1 MTVWIAITL
10 LLAFGLLLM
19 IAEIIF
25 IPGTTIFGIFGL
37 IAALLGLYLCF
48 RNLGYQTGMAVT
60 VAFALVTLLS
70 VYLSFKSEVWQRFA
84 LTQTISS
91 RVNDEHKF
99 LLRVGDQGKTLSA
112 LRPSG
117 KAVFQGGEI
126 EVQSLGNF
134 IDVGC
139 QIKVASIVANQ
150 VYVEQV

>member
-25 IPGTTIFGIFGL
+25 IPGTTLFGIFGF

-60 VAFALVTLLS
+60 GAFALITFLS
-70 VYLSFKSEVWQRFA
+70 VYFSFKSEVWQRFA

-91 RVNDEHKF
+91 RVNDEQKF

-117 KAVFQGGEI
+117 KAAFQGGEI

-134 IDVGC
+134 IDAGC
-139 QIKVASIVANQ
+139 RIKVSSIAANQ
-150 VYVEQV
+150 VYVEKV

>member
-25 IPGTTIFGIFGL
+25 IPGTTIFGIFGF

-60 VAFALVTLLS
+60 GAFALITFISL
-70 VYLSFKSEVWQRFA
+70 YFSFKSEVWQKFA

-91 RVNDEHKF
+91 RVNDEQKF
-99 LLRVGDQGKTLSA
+99 LLHVGDQGKTLSA

-117 KAVFQGGEI
+117 KAAFKGGEI
-126 EVQSLGNF
+126 EVHSLGHF
-134 IDVGC
+134 IDAGC
-139 QIKVASIVANQ
+139 QIKVSSIASNQ
-150 VYVEQV
+150 VYVEIV